1 MLEQFFECAEKATM
15 FMDYEFHQEWAE
27 LMLNKGKFVWAVTDE
42 VLLYH
47 ISVSL
52 FSLFL
57 RASEVV

>member
-1 MLEQFFECAEKATM
+1 MLEQFFECAENTMM

-27 LMLNKGKFVWAVTDE
+27 LMLNKGKFVWAVMDE

-47 ISVSL
+47 ISFSL

-57 RASEVV
+57 RASEVD